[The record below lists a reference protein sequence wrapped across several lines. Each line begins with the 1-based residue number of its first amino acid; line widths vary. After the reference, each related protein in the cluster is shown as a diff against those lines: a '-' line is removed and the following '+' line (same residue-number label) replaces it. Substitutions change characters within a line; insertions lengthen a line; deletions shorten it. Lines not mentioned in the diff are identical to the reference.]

1 MLICLKSILILHTNV
16 LTTITNFF
24 SLVRQQRRDE
34 GLQFLQGKASCYK
47 LLPLNHSLNKLY
59 LHTRFSYCWAR
70 LSAKCNITDYSVHII
85 AGVIYPWSCI
95 MVFHFFLTYFCI
107 QKHELFDYLAKLS
120 WNTFSENKNVEKG
133 CTHVWHNRSW
143 IVTKAMPSHLK
154 ICWKLA
160 KYKWQVTAIKQ
171 LLTVIAAAANHI
183 QTAESLQ
190 WHARCCSSG
199 CALAGFPILPSG
211 DEPHQY
217 KSDQSDIDLG

>member
-1 MLICLKSILILHTNV
+1 MKGCNFCRGKHPVTSYFPWTTAWTNCICILIF
-16 LTTITNFF
+16 LT
-24 SLVRQQRRDE
+24 VEQ
-34 GLQFLQGKASCYK
+34 
-47 LLPLNHSLNKLY
+47 
-59 LHTRFSYCWAR
+59 

-171 LLTVIAAAANHI
+171 LLTVITAAANHI

-190 WHARCCSSG
+190 WHVRCCSSG